1 MDTHDAVSIRYQS
14 TLEGIRSDNLKG
26 HFMGWPNPPSP
37 DAHLRILQGSD
48 HLVLAVSTQ
57 GTVAGWISAITDG
70 VSCAY
75 IPHLSVLPEYQGM
88 GIGAELVRR
97 MLEQVGH
104 LYMIDLVCDRE
115 VADFYVKQGFSECV
129 GMVVRN
135 FERQN
140 CENSS
145 KP

>member
-1 MDTHDAVSIRYQS
+1 MVTRDATSIRYQN
-14 TLEGIRSDNLKG
+14 TLEGIGSDNLGG

-48 HLVLAVSTQ
+48 YLVLAVSTQ
-57 GTVAGWISAITDG
+57 GTVVGWISAISDG

-75 IPHLSVLPEYQGM
+75 IPHLSVLPAYQGK

-97 MLEQVGH
+97 MREQVGH
-104 LYMIDLVCDRE
+104 LYMIDLVCDRD
-115 VADFYVKQGFSECV
+115 VVDFYVKQGFSECV

-135 FERQN
+135 FERQD
-140 CENSS
+140 CE
-145 KP
+145 

>member
-1 MDTHDAVSIRYQS
+1 MDTDHAISIRYQN
-14 TLEGIRSDNLKG
+14 TLEGIRPANLKG

-48 HLVLAVSTQ
+48 YLVLAVSTQ
-57 GTVAGWISAITDG
+57 RNVVGWISAITDG

-75 IPHLSVLPEYQGM
+75 IPHLSVLPAYQGT

-97 MLEQVGH
+97 MREQVGH
-104 LYMIDLVCDRE
+104 LYMIDLVCDRD
-115 VADFYVKQGFSECV
+115 VAGFYVKQGFSECA

-140 CENSS
+140 CE
-145 KP
+145 

>member
-1 MDTHDAVSIRYQS
+1 MNTRDPMSIRYEN
-14 TLEGIRSDNLKG
+14 TLDGIGPDDLVG
-26 HFMGWPNPPSP
+26 HFQGWPNPPSRE
-37 DAHLRILQGSD
+37 AHLRILQGSD
-48 HLVLAVSTQ
+48 FLVLAVSP
-57 GTVAGWISAITDG
+57 GGEVVGWITAVSDG

-75 IPHLSVLPEYQGM
+75 IPHLSVLPVYQGM

-97 MLEQVGH
+97 MLKQVGH
-104 LYMIDLVCDRE
+104 LYMIDLVCDRD

-140 CENSS
+140 CE
-145 KP
+145 

>member
-1 MDTHDAVSIRYQS
+1 MDTDHAISIRYQN
-14 TLEGIRSDNLKG
+14 TLEGILPENLKG

-48 HLVLAVSTQ
+48 YVVLAVSTQ
-57 GTVAGWISAITDG
+57 GNVVGWISAISDG

-75 IPHLSVLPEYQGM
+75 ISHLSVLPEYQGT

-104 LYMIDLVCDRE
+104 LYMIDLVCDRD

-135 FERQN
+135 FERQD
-140 CENSS
+140 CG
-145 KP
+145 

>member
-1 MDTHDAVSIRYQS
+1 MNTGDAISIRYQS
-14 TLEGIRSDNLKG
+14 TLDGIRPDNLGG
-26 HFMGWPNPPSP
+26 HFEGWSNPPSP

-48 HLVLAVSTQ
+48 YVVLAVATQ
-57 GTVAGWISAITDG
+57 GTVVGWISAVSDG

-75 IPHLSVLPEYQGM
+75 IPHLSVLPDYQGI

-97 MLEQVGH
+97 MREQVGH
-104 LYMIDLVCDRE
+104 LYMIDLVCDRD

-140 CENSS
+140 CE
-145 KP
+145 

>member
-1 MDTHDAVSIRYQS
+1 MNTCDPMSIRYQN
-14 TLEGIRSDNLKG
+14 TLDGIGPDNLVG
-26 HFMGWPNPPSP
+26 HFQGWPNPPSP

-48 HLVLAVSTQ
+48 YLVLAVSTQ
-57 GTVAGWISAITDG
+57 GTVVGWISAISDG

-75 IPHLSVLPEYQGM
+75 IPHLAVLPDYQGM

-104 LYMIDLVCDRE
+104 LYMIDLVCDRD
-115 VADFYVKQGFSECV
+115 VADFYVKLGFSECM

-140 CENSS
+140 CE
-145 KP
+145 